1 MKMLRKGILANG
13 ADLVNFKKVIFRFTL
28 RNFTGE
34 TETGWRYTTPILRMR
49 TSKPVF
55 PAPGYNLELPNWE
68 VKILFERLG
77 GDLLDHADKFESIE
91 EVFKSDNTESLNS
104 KGVPCRQR
112 KYLLRHIDLMRRGIL
127 TFEYLSRR
135 TAVKPCR
142 KLSKPS
148 TKTPAKKAAKS
159 KE

>member
-1 MKMLRKGILANG
+1 MKMLCKYSDVRNLKRSVMI
-13 ADLVNFKKVIFRFTL
+13 RFSMKS
-28 RNFTGE
+28 FTGM
-34 TETGWRYTTPILRMR
+34 TETGWRYTTPLLRMK
-49 TSKPVF
+49 TCKPVF
-55 PAPGYNLELPNWE
+55 PAPGYSLELPQWD
-68 VKILFERLG
+68 VKTFFERLG
-77 GDLLDHADKFESIE
+77 GDLMDHADKFESVK
-91 EVFKSDNTESLNS
+91 EVFESDNTESLNS

-112 KYLLRHIDLMRRGIL
+112 KYLLRHIELMRRGIL

-159 KE
+159 KD